1 MTETTKAIIVLL
13 GFITG
18 PVIVMFAFWV
28 ANIIAK
34 RTFDD

>member
-1 MTETTKAIIVLL
+1 MTETTKAIIVPL

-18 PVIVMFAFWV
+18 SVIGMFAFWV
-28 ANIIAK
+28 AGIIAK